1 MINIIG
7 CYIRLSQADNKNDES
22 DSVVNQRMLIHNY
35 INAHSELHVAQIL
48 DFVDDGYT
56 GTNTDRPA
64 FQRMIQMA
72 QCGQIQ
78 CIIVKDFSRFAR
90 NYISMGDYV
99 EQIFPMLGIRFISIN
114 DNYDSADAQ
123 NMSDS
128 LSLALKSVL
137 NTFYSRE
144 LSKKMTAY
152 FSQKMESG
160 EHIGNPCFG
169 YTKNKEGT
177 KFIPDPE
184 AAGIVRMIFDLA
196 LAGKSR
202 TEIADIL
209 NEQGVP
215 TPALYKQKNGSA
227 MNCLTTPYPI
237 WDHVKVSTIL
247 RQEAYTG
254 RLVMRKRVKIAPC
267 SKRKRK
273 TDSLEQIVRENA
285 HMAIV
290 TTEEFDR
297 VQELIPKQKGW
308 DRRHQR
314 QYPLKGL
321 VRCGNCV
328 RCMTLKKNSAGGYFV
343 CPDHYNKSSLCPPQR
358 YPMHDIEQA
367 LLCTI
372 QQYLKLSAA
381 DFTRQ
386 KAQAPTIPSDR
397 YQAILREKDDLLI
410 RKRQCYEDYVAD
422 NLTLEEYRK
431 QKDAYTKRGQELD
444 QEIADCEKCL
454 ELPALPISAEFKLQN
469 YPFMTWLDTKE
480 LNREMAICFVDSI
493 YLHEDHMKINWKYR
507 DLFGA
512 FLNEGESI

>member
-35 INAHSELHVAQIL
+35 INAHSELHGAQIL
-48 DFVDDGYT
+48 DFVDDGYS

-64 FQRMIQMA
+64 LQQMIQLA

-169 YTKNKEGT
+169 YTKNNEGT
-177 KFIPDPE
+177 KLIPDPE

-202 TEIADIL
+202 SEIVNIL

-215 TPALYKQKNGSA
+215 TPAQYKQKNGSA
-227 MNCLTTPYPI
+227 RNYLTTPNPI

-254 RLVMRKRVKIAPC
+254 RLVMRKWVKIAPC

-285 HMAIV
+285 HVAIV

-321 VRCGNCV
+321 VRCGNCG
-328 RCMTLKKNSAGGYFV
+328 RCMILKKNSTGGYFV

-372 QQYLKLSAA
+372 QQHLKLSAA
-381 DFTRQ
+381 DCTRK
-386 KAQAPTIPSDR
+386 KAQAPTIRSDR
-397 YQAILREKDDLLI
+397 YQSILRAKDGLI
-410 RKRQCYEDYVAD
+410 LRKSECYEDYVAG

-431 QKDAYTKRGQELD
+431 QKDAYAKRIQELNR
-444 QEIADCEKCL
+444 EIADCEKCL
-454 ELPALPISAEFKLQN
+454 ELPVIPIAEELKLQN
-469 YPFMTWLDTKE
+469 YPVMTWLDTKE

-493 YLHEDHMKINWKYR
+493 YLHEDRMIINWRYR
-507 DLFGA
+507 DFFCEFSNG
-512 FLNEGESI
+512 GDSI